1 MEVSVGE
8 YALCSALMRLEG
20 NTENED
26 IIEDVQAALAQ
37 GVDLAKDL
45 PLGHDDRVEEGDSA
59 LLVAVS
65 FTALGIVRLLI
76 DAGAKARN
84 ATEAYSM
91 CYQCQTNNDVEMLRC
106 LLNRGAVDILPGPDV
121 AYFMLG
127 LCHGVVTVDL
137 LRVCLEF
144 VASRRDYLSKVLAY
158 TDDNGQT
165 MLHMAVCSYDSTN
178 RCSTCHVHAPRVR
191 GGYDHSRRAPVVKL
205 LIEFGANVLKT
216 DNAGHTPAYLA
227 KESMDPDPEVKDILE
242 EALLDIKKLE
252 AFSMGSHPRLGDAS
266 MMRRIDPEVLRMI
279 ATRNFR

>member
-26 IIEDVQAALAQ
+26 ILKDVQAALVQ

-45 PLGHDDRVEEGDSA
+45 PLEYDDRVEEGDSA

-127 LCHGVVTVDL
+127 LCHEVVTVDL

-158 TDDNGQT
+158 TDYNGKT
-165 MLHMAVCSYDSTN
+165 MLHMAVCSFEPTN
-178 RCSTCHVHAPRVR
+178 IAQRRSLWDLLRSY
-191 GGYDHSRRAPVVKL
+191 GHSRRAPVVKL
-205 LIEFGANVLKT
+205 LIEFGANVLQT

-227 KESMDPDPEVKDILE
+227 KDLMYPDPEVNDILE

-279 ATRNFR
+279 QQEYGRRG